1 MTAFL
6 MIGTIR
12 SLEKQPQE
20 EALTEA
26 ACPLPYEDLGGALTR
41 EAPCWCLLW
50 LWSSLAPLPL
60 GG

>member
-6 MIGTIR
+6 MIGTIH

-26 ACPLPYEDLGGALTR
+26 ACTLPYQDLGGALTR
-41 EAPCWCLLW
+41 EAP
-50 LWSSLAPLPL
+50 
-60 GG
+60 